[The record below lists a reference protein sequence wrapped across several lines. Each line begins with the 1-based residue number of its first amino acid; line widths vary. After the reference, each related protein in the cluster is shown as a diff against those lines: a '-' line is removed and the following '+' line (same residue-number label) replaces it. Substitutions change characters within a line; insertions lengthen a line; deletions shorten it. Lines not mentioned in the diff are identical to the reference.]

1 MENLRDLVRP
11 TKSDWVGLPR
21 RKSAS
26 RMVLAA
32 WLTGLVTIGL
42 AFVVDRGW
50 EEPALTWE
58 ESLLP
63 ISVFTAAAAAC
74 TVAFALL
81 GWALGRACPF
91 GLLLVLAACA
101 WLRGSE
107 GAASAPVWAAGALVA
122 VVLAA
127 AEAWASSRQFKAV
140 KQLATR
146 LKDGS
151 TIRVGANA
159 LSSERRALMQG
170 RWITAGLAAVSVVL
184 WGWFWVQWSV
194 ARNQASPPDGN
205 LFDPVVATFAA
216 VATLLTVVSAGRN
229 LWRWW
234 AHLTARR
241 TVWMVPCAGGP
252 VWAPGLDPSYGDRI
266 DSKES
271 ETTGCAC
278 LAEAQ
283 RRDIDGEEDWSN
295 GTIPADDYCP
305 AHGIDAINSLD
316 HDTFRSL
323 ARAAWLWDKSSMVP
337 STETDAPDTAAG
349 LLAFAGH
356 AFGGIPV
363 RRNGDLLDA
372 ASPRVEAAE
381 ELKTT
386 DAVVPEWAE
395 PEFLP
400 PPERGIL
407 DIVDLTPAALPGIA
421 TRYRHGRAWHS
432 PNGLPQTKPRH
443 KGFP

>member
-11 TKSDWVGLPR
+11 SKSDWISLPR
-21 RKSAS
+21 RRSGS
-26 RMVLAA
+26 RIVLAA

-42 AFVVDRGW
+42 AFVLDRGW
-50 EEPALTWE
+50 EEPELSWD

-63 ISVFTAAAAAC
+63 INVFAAAAAAC
-74 TVAFALL
+74 TGMYALL
-81 GWALGRACPF
+81 GWALGRACAF
-91 GLLLVLAACA
+91 GLVIVLVACA
-101 WLRGSE
+101 WLHGSV

-127 AEAWASSRQFKAV
+127 AEARASSRQLKSV
-140 KQLATR
+140 RQLATR

-151 TIRVGANA
+151 TVRVGANA
-159 LSSERRALMQG
+159 LLSERRALTPG
-170 RWITAGLAAVSVVL
+170 RWMTAGLATVSVML
-184 WGWFWVQWSV
+184 WGWFSAQWSL
-194 ARNQASPPDGN
+194 AMSQTPPTDGN
-205 LFDPVVATFAA
+205 PFDPVVAQFAA

-234 AHLTARR
+234 AHLKARR

-252 VWAPGLDPSYGDRI
+252 VWAPGLDPSYGDGI
-266 DSKES
+266 DPTDREAP
-271 ETTGCAC
+271 GCSC

-295 GTIPADDYCP
+295 GTIPADGYCP
-305 AHGIDAINSLD
+305 VHGIDVVNSLN

-323 ARAAWLWDKSSMVP
+323 ARATWLWDKSSMVP
-337 STETDAPDTAAG
+337 ATESDDPDTAAG

-363 RRNGDLLDA
+363 RRTGDLMDA

-386 DAVVPEWAE
+386 DAVIPEWAE

-407 DIVDLTPAALPGIA
+407 DIVDLTPAGLPGIA

-432 PNGLPQTKPRH
+432 PNRTPTDKTTP
-443 KGFP
+443 